1 MNRSWKTEAKRSWK
15 ATKLAILEKEYGKE
29 AAEWDKIEPAVEDDR
44 RVYINMYNQLV
55 EAVKSL
61 EDEPHAV
68 VRVAMNHYIEDAGKT
83 MEIIKKC
90 F

>member
-1 MNRSWKTEAKRSWK
+1 MNRSWKT
-15 ATKLAILEKEYGKE
+15 TKLAIIEREYGKE
-29 AAEWDKIEPAVEDDR
+29 AAAWDKIEPAVEDDR
-44 RVYINMYNQLV
+44 RVYINMYNLLV

-83 MEIIKKC
+83 MDIIKKC